1 MKFGSN
7 GFNSFEAK
15 VNKIVNRIDM
25 LEAKT
30 MHLFSNRW
38 IVVVLYVRVYKHILK
53 TKLVINVPLT

>member
-30 MHLFSNRW
+30 MHLFSNR
-38 IVVVLYVRVYKHILK
+38 
-53 TKLVINVPLT
+53 